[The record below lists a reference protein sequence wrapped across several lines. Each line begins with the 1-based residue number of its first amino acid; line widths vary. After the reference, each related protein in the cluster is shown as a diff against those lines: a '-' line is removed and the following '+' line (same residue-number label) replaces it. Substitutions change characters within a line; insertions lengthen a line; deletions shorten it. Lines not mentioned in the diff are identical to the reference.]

1 MTIELVSVA
10 NTTPNTGE
18 TEMTVTVTTISSTE
32 IRVTDTNYNY
42 KEFTGSDAAEKCE
55 KFLSFRYGSA
65 RIVRTTSQKVLANDG
80 YSV

>member
-1 MTIELVSVA
+1 VSVA

-18 TEMTVTVTTISSTE
+18 KEMTVTVTTISNTE

-42 KEFTGSDAAEKCE
+42 KEFTGADAAEKCE
-55 KFLSFRYGSA
+55 KFLALRYGSA
-65 RIVRTTSQKVLANDG
+65 RIMRTTMQKAVAADG